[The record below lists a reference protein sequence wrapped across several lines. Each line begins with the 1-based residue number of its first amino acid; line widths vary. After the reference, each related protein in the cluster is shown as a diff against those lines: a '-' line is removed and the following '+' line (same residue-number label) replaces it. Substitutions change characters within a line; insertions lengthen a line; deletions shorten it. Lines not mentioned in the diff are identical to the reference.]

1 MKDKLAKHSERPD
14 VAELV
19 AEYRRSLDEG
29 QTVQTVRDA
38 EDTRYMKWSGQSADG
53 KKWSKNLSEG
63 EQAFPFDGSSDT
75 RIPLADQIIND
86 CVDMLATSHSRAN
99 LAVSGVEVNDSEPA
113 AAATTLMHWVRN
125 RLHNDLTR

>member
-75 RIPLADQIIND
+75 RIPLADQIIN
-86 CVDMLATSHSRAN
+86 CL
-99 LAVSGVEVNDSEPA
+99 L
-113 AAATTLMHWVRN
+113 
-125 RLHNDLTR
+125 